1 MKQLSRLKLNKLK
14 SLNVKLTYKRLNF
27 NILKKYG
34 KQMQSAN
41 NKKKRGESKKNIKKG
56 KLNKLKKNKKEKLEN
71 KDANLSKLPHLLLPM
86 LPNAQNLQNH

>member
-1 MKQLSRLKLNKLK
+1 
-14 SLNVKLTYKRLNF
+14 
-27 NILKKYG
+27 
-34 KQMQSAN
+34 MQSAN

-71 KDANLSKLPHLLLPM
+71 KDVNLSKLPHLLLSM